1 MSELV
6 LPRAASTLVHHCA
19 CDGFLSLRVN
29 KGAHVCSLE
38 SSKSP
43 PKPENHTNWQT
54 PSMRRSYRF
63 SGCEGDK
70 AAKNFIRVSARVA
83 WRAATCA
90 ISRAM
95 RPASSASLSAAMIIP
110 RETFEK
116 HACADSPRHD
126 R

>member
-1 MSELV
+1 MFTRVVEITTKTGKSHELANTIHEKV
-6 LPRAASTLVHHCA
+6 
-19 CDGFLSLRVN
+19 
-29 KGAHVCSLE
+29 
-38 SSKSP
+38 
-43 PKPENHTNWQT
+43 
-54 PSMRRSYRF
+54 YRF